1 MPKALDPEHQK
12 IRDQLASMHGK
23 VFDQHYMRAMVQ
35 DHDKAVTLFRHE
47 AGSAHNPELKQFA
60 EKTLPTIQQ
69 HQKMA
74 LDLSRRL
81 SETAAR

>member
-1 MPKALDPEHQK
+1 MGKRGFRSAGYHSLLSGRPREAGAETIAQAL
-12 IRDQLASMHGK
+12 RSRRM
-23 VFDQHYMRAMVQ
+23 
-35 DHDKAVTLFRHE
+35 